1 MPPFHGK
8 HIQRILIVKPSSLG
22 DIMHTFPALALLRRR
37 FPHAKMDWM
46 VNPAFADAVLYSP
59 FPVRSRIYFNRKMSS
74 LMGSPVSLL
83 NFSAKRTLSGLF
95 SKL

>member
-22 DIMHTFPALALLRRR
+22 DIMHTFPAMLLLRRR

-46 VNPAFADAVLYSP
+46 INPAFADAVLYSP
-59 FPVRSRIYFNRKMSS
+59 FPVRQHPGAASHMPSFPICSY
-74 LMGSPVSLL
+74 LL
-83 NFSAKRTLSGLF
+83 
-95 SKL
+95 